1 MPGRHVDS
9 TCLGRSELI
18 HAIVESLASG
28 NHCVLSGPEGIG
40 ISTVLDQVSNRLVAQ
55 GQRPTLIRSVQS
67 QRAFSALDPVTGG
80 VPPEQRFDA
89 LVAQLHERSD
99 PTRTRLPVVIID
111 DAHWIDDES
120 AGVILQAVLSD
131 AARVIVATRDET
143 ALPLALERV
152 ITMSDTRHY
161 YVAPLQIGDMT
172 ALLSSLLVGH
182 IEQRTVN
189 TLIRTSAG
197 NPSHLRALVL
207 GSTTAGT
214 LAPFRDTW
222 RLTGPMHCTGAM
234 AAVLYRSVENLDAG
248 PRDSLDTL
256 ALTSGLDLELARQVF
271 SSDDLEVLERDGMI
285 SVIDD
290 AGHSIVKVQSPLL
303 AVVLADRFGLF
314 TRRRIYRELAERAE
328 APGRAATPESVLWHV
343 RGEVAIDAVRVMA
356 AAGDAERRSDF
367 IVAAE
372 LAQAAYA
379 STGGID
385 TAILT
390 IKCLTA
396 AGSEAAALE
405 LAQHALANA
414 TEPFDRAALLFHIA
428 EENWWMGRDTQ
439 IDIAS
444 ENVGEWGALLHAQQ
458 ATLAIL
464 DGRLADADHTES
476 LLDHPFEAVRIT
488 AGIAVAQIRSFR
500 GEPERGLTLSDAL
513 LTDIFTSKDPA
524 TALITNPGIPVVGRV
539 IAVLHSGRLSEACE
553 LAATVHRMTAEG
565 TGVRPRAWAA
575 TMLGNTLLSSGWAR
589 RAEPMFA
596 EAEALWADCGLAG
609 PTTWGSTGRAL
620 SLAQQGDTE
629 GARAALARSDLQ
641 SHTGFGL
648 MEPFRH
654 VAHTWIAV
662 LDRDLLRADAAA
674 NLAIDLAVLSG
685 VIVNLNQVVHALA
698 RLGLRDA
705 TQRAIGEAIEPVTA
719 LAKAQIG
726 FARCWLADDEAGLHA
741 VGDQWAAMGAP
752 LFAAESYE
760 LSAGLYRTHR
770 RAAEAIRLDFLAAQ
784 MLKECNS
791 ERPPDLRM
799 RQPVGALTPRLKQ
812 VAELASKGL
821 RNSEIAELLII
832 NERSVE
838 SHLQRVYQRLGVAS
852 RSELASHLEATL

>member
-9 TCLGRSELI
+9 TCLGRTELI
-18 HAIVESLASG
+18 SAIVEALASG
-28 NHCVLSGPEGIG
+28 SHCVLSGPEGIG

-120 AGVILQAVLSD
+120 AGVILQAVLSG
-131 AARVIVATRDET
+131 AARLIVATRDET
-143 ALPLALERV
+143 ALPLPLERV

-161 YVAPLQIGDMT
+161 YVAPLQTGDMT
-172 ALLSSLLVGH
+172 ALLSSLLAGH

-197 NPSHLRALVL
+197 NPAHLRALVL
-207 GSTTAGT
+207 GSTAAGT
-214 LAPFRDTW
+214 LAAFRDTW

-234 AAVLYRSVENLDAG
+234 AAVLYRSVEDLGAG
-248 PRDSLDTL
+248 PRDALDTL
-256 ALTSGLDLELARQVF
+256 ALTSGLDVELARQFF
-271 SSDDLEVLERDGMI
+271 SFEDLEVLERDGMI
-285 SVIDD
+285 VVDD
-290 AGHSIVKVQSPLL
+290 STSIVKVQSPLL

-314 TRRRIYRELAERAE
+314 TRRRIYRELAERAK
-328 APGRAATPESVLWHV
+328 ALGHAVTPDSVLWHV
-343 RGEVAIDAVRVMA
+343 RGEVDIDTALVMTA
-356 AAGDAERRSDF
+356 ARDQERRSDF

-385 TAILT
+385 AAILT
-390 IKCLTA
+390 INCLTA
-396 AGSEAAALE
+396 AGREGAALE
-405 LAQHALANA
+405 LAEHALAGS
-414 TEPFDRAALLFHIA
+414 TEPFDRAALLCHIV
-428 EENWWMGRDTQ
+428 EEHWWTGRDTR
-439 IDIAS
+439 IDIVS
-444 ENVGEWGALLHAQQ
+444 NSVGEWAALLEAQQ
-458 ATLAIL
+458 ATLAVL
-464 DGRLADADHTES
+464 DGRLVDADRCEA
-476 LLDHPFEAVRIT
+476 LLDHRFEAVRIT

-500 GEPERGLTLSDAL
+500 GEPERGLALSDAL
-513 LTDIFTSKDPA
+513 LTTIFTSNDPA
-524 TALITNPGIPVVGRV
+524 TALVTNPGIPVVGRI

-565 TGVRPRAWAA
+565 TGVRLRAWAA

-589 RAEPMFA
+589 RAEPLFA

-662 LDRDLLRADAAA
+662 LDRDPLRADTAA
-674 NLAIDLAVLSG
+674 NVAIDLAARSG
-685 VIVNLNQVVHALA
+685 VVVNLNQVVHALA
-698 RLGLRDA
+698 RLGLSDA

-752 LFAAESYE
+752 LFAAESYA
-760 LSAGLYRTHR
+760 LSAGLYRTHK
-770 RAAEAIRLDFLAAQ
+770 RATEATRMDRLAAQ
-784 MLKECNS
+784 MLNECDP

-799 RQPVGALTPRLKQ
+799 RQPVGTLTPRLKQ

-852 RSELASHLEATL
+852 RAELASHLEAHS